1 MNSGNNNLRKKN
13 DKREFSLELLITFL
27 KRIFLLV
34 IAGAVIVAFL
44 FNDRGLISWYKY
56 SMEKERI
63 EAELDSLRAEEAAL
77 RTEIEKLKF
86 APEYLEKLARE
97 KYGMAKKGEKVYKV
111 IVEEEEKDKE

>member
-1 MNSGNNNLRKKN
+1 MNSGNSNLKKKN
-13 DKREFSLELLITFL
+13 NQREFSLELLLKLL
-27 KRIFLLV
+27 KRLFLLM
-34 IAGAVIVAFL
+34 IAGAVIAAFL

-56 SMEKERI
+56 SMERERI

-77 RTEIEKLKF
+77 RVEIEKLKF
-86 APEYLEKLARE
+86 APDYLEKLARE